1 MDRASNVERA
11 ERLNHARGL
20 LQRFEHLPDAVERMV
35 RDCSVSPR
43 QAYRYLQQAR
53 RLKQAVPVTDA
64 KIAFT
69 VKLSEKLVERLRSYA
84 STTGV
89 SLSDIVSRALEALLA
104 RGKKRG

>member
-1 MDRASNVERA
+1 MDRATNASKA

-20 LQRFEHLPDAVERMV
+20 LQRFDHLPDAVERMV
-35 RDCSVSPR
+35 GDCSVSPR

-53 RLKQAVPVTDA
+53 RLKQDVALVDT

-69 VKLSEKLVERLRSYA
+69 VKLSAKLVERLRSYA
-84 STTGV
+84 TARGS
-89 SLSDIVSRALEALLA
+89 SLSDIVSRALETLLV

>member
-1 MDRASNVERA
+1 MDRASDA
-11 ERLNHARGL
+11 EKATRLNHARGL
-20 LQRFEHLPDAVERMV
+20 LQRFDHLPDAVELMV

-53 RLKQAVPVTDA
+53 RLKQDVPVGDV

-69 VKLSEKLVERLRSYA
+69 VKLSEKLVERLRFYA
-84 STTGV
+84 AARGA
-89 SLSDIVSRALEALLA
+89 SLSDIVTRALEALLV